1 MQPDAKWG
9 IGVSVRVGG
18 EGWGKADES
27 ARTGI
32 LLTLTMTTT
41 MVHANARLD
50 HLDDPPP
57 PGLTLGPP

>member
-9 IGVSVRVGG
+9 TGVSVRVGG

-27 ARTGI
+27 KRAYRHI
-32 LLTLTMTTT
+32 LDLDHDHD
-41 MVHANARLD
+41 HANARLD

>member
-32 LLTLTMTTT
+32 FLTLTMSTTIPALAWIPW
-41 MVHANARLD
+41 MILRRQV
-50 HLDDPPP
+50 
-57 PGLTLGPP
+57 

>member
-1 MQPDAKWG
+1 MQPDAKWD

-41 MVHANARLD
+41 M
-50 HLDDPPP
+50 P
-57 PGLTLGPP
+57 TLAWTIWMILRRQV

>member
-32 LLTLTMTTT
+32 FFPTAW
-41 MVHANARLD
+41 VGVPQPAGEHSAHAI
-50 HLDDPPP
+50 
-57 PGLTLGPP
+57 